1 MKKALIV
8 ALLVSLSSRLRSRSY
23 AGQAVVIFLL
33 LASVVWC
40 PVSAF
45 ASDIFVGSD
54 TYVVTN
60 LATSVIAVD
69 VSATSLGT
77 IYAWHPA
84 GILANFRD
92 SPTGAVLTVQHIRA
106 GVVNRLVNT
115 TNTISVTNTVYT
127 SSTGVVSAIVWD
139 PDGVYTVNPTN
150 DSLRIT
156 TSSTNAEIILN
167 KAIQR

>member
-1 MKKALIV
+1 MKKVIAPSEVKVCRLSSVICR
-8 ALLVSLSSRLRSRSY
+8 LLVLLLLSS
-23 AGQAVVIFLL
+23 VICRPSS
-33 LASVVWC
+33 AST
-40 PVSAF
+40 
-45 ASDIFVGSD
+45 FVGSD

-69 VSATSLGT
+69 VSGTSLGT
-77 IYAWHPA
+77 IYPWHPA

-92 SPTGAVLTVQHIRA
+92 SPTGAVLIVQHIRA

-115 TNTISVTNTVYT
+115 TNTISVTNTLF
-127 SSTGVVSAIVWD
+127 STNATGAVSAIVWD
-139 PDGVYTVNPTN
+139 PDGVYTINPTN

-167 KAIQR
+167 KNVER